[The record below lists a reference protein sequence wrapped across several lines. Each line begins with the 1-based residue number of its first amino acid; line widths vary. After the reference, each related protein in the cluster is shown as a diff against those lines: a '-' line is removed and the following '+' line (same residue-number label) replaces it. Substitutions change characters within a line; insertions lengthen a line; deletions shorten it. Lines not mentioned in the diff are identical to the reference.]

1 MASWRYYAC
10 GYKESKPGDIVHRE
24 YIQHWDKLIGNCSY
38 IVKPYTDF
46 TKEWYNYLINPS
58 HTTIG
63 IMELFL
69 PSLLVFLV
77 AIIIIAFLLPRMSPL
92 IIVLMSAG
100 LLGFGIYHHFNLF
113 WDEYRQSTW
122 QDQMKLFAPGIMLV
136 IIVLYVLFALLTVF
150 TSGQVPVP
158 TLPNVELP
166 SAESATN
173 AVTETINNALQAI
186 MPNNTVKNNANRGN
200 NQGNSQGNQGNQN
213 RVNNQGNQANQG
225 NENKRNKQENNIT
238 RSFLATI

>member
-1 MASWRYYAC
+1 
-10 GYKESKPGDIVHRE
+10 
-24 YIQHWDKLIGNCSY
+24 
-38 IVKPYTDF
+38 
-46 TKEWYNYLINPS
+46 
-58 HTTIG
+58 
-63 IMELFL
+63 MELFL

-77 AIIIIAFLLPRMSPL
+77 AIIILAFLLPRMSPL

-122 QDQMKLFAPGIMLV
+122 QEQMRLFAPGIMLGV
-136 IIVLYVLFALLTVF
+136 IILYVLFALLTVF
-150 TSGQVPVP
+150 TGGQVPVP
-158 TLPNVELP
+158 SLPNVELP

-186 MPNNTVKNNANRGN
+186 MPDNIVKNNVNRGN
-200 NQGNSQGNQGNQN
+200 NQGNQNKGNNQGNLGNQENQGNQ
-213 RVNNQGNQANQG
+213 
-225 NENKRNKQENNIT
+225 NKRNKQENNIT

>member
-1 MASWRYYAC
+1 
-10 GYKESKPGDIVHRE
+10 
-24 YIQHWDKLIGNCSY
+24 
-38 IVKPYTDF
+38 
-46 TKEWYNYLINPS
+46 
-58 HTTIG
+58 
-63 IMELFL
+63 
-69 PSLLVFLV
+69 
-77 AIIIIAFLLPRMSPL
+77 MSPL
-92 IIVLMSAG
+92 IIVLLSAG
-100 LLGFGIYHHFNLF
+100 LLGFGIYHHFTLF

-136 IIVLYVLFALLTVF
+136 VIVLYVLFALLTVF
-150 TSGQVPVP
+150 TGGQVPVP
-158 TLPNVELP
+158 SLPNIELP

-173 AVTETINNALQAI
+173 AVTETINNALQVI

-200 NQGNSQGNQGNQN
+200 NQGNQGNNQGNQN